1 MSIDTL
7 SGYKAQQREMWASF
21 APTAIFTTPPA
32 ARLVE
37 FAAIRSGERVLDV
50 GTGTGVVAITAART
64 GADVSAVDLTPPLLQ
79 HAHENARLAGVDV
92 SWQEGDAEELPF
104 PDGTFDVV
112 VSQFAHMFAPRPDV
126 AIGEMRRV
134 LKPGGRVAFSTWP
147 PDQFVGRL
155 FGVVRRHSPAPPP
168 DVAPPPLWGDPAVVG
183 QRLSGHFD
191 GPVFERDVMP
201 VPALSVAHFRMFLEN
216 SVGPIQK
223 LVEAHAEDPD
233 GLAKIRGEFDAL
245 IAPYYDRNI
254 VRQEYLLT
262 RATAR

>member
-1 MSIDTL
+1 MTIDTL

-37 FAAIRSGERVLDV
+37 FAAIRPGERVLDV

-64 GADVSAVDLTPPLLQ
+64 GAEVSAVDLTPPLLQ

-155 FGVVRRHSPAPPP
+155 FGIVRRHSPAPPP
-168 DVAPPPLWGDPAVVG
+168 DVAPPPLWGDPAVVS

-191 GPVFERDVMP
+191 APVFERDVMP

-223 LVEAHAEDPD
+223 LVDAHGADPD
-233 GLAKIRGEFDAL
+233 GLSKIRGEFDAL
-245 IAPYYDRNI
+245 IAPYYDRNV

-262 RATAR
+262 KATAR